1 MNEDSLLRAADAN
14 TLLASATMGGSC
26 THLDQSWDW
35 LSAQRRNDLCVEAS
49 SPILL
54 FFILGGEPFH
64 DGLWCC
70 GGSEGGPVL
79 ANRIFDRYPA
89 LQRECRYQQ
98 LLESGCMHFLWEM
111 VMKSQLH

>member
-64 DGLWCC
+64 DGL
-70 GGSEGGPVL
+70 GRL
-79 ANRIFDRYPA
+79 ALP
-89 LQRECRYQQ
+89 
-98 LLESGCMHFLWEM
+98 
-111 VMKSQLH
+111 